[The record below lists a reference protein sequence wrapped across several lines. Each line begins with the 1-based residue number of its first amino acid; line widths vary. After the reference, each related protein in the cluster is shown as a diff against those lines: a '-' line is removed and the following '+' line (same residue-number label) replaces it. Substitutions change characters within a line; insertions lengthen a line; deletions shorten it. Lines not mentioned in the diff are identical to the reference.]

1 MTQYFFVDESGEP
14 GFHRRS
20 VSSYFVLAM
29 VQTPSWAPIDEFAEL
44 RRDLHLQP
52 TFEFHY
58 TKMSPPQKQA
68 FYQSVLPVLFRVRAA
83 IVLKDRAPH
92 QYREL
97 TGMDMVIELL
107 VNLTLRSSPL
117 DICNDILV
125 IDGATDALRSKLR
138 IRLSQECRKIRR
150 VRPFS
155 KIATASSRVEDG
167 LQLADMIVGAVRDKA
182 LGNNDAYYLTFA
194 RKVVDLWE
202 V

>member
-1 MTQYFFVDESGEP
+1 
-14 GFHRRS
+14 
-20 VSSYFVLAM
+20 
-29 VQTPSWAPIDEFAEL
+29 
-44 RRDLHLQP
+44 
-52 TFEFHY
+52 
-58 TKMSPPQKQA
+58 MSPPQKQA
-68 FYQSVLPVLFRVRAA
+68 FYQSILPVLFRVRAV

-92 QYREL
+92 QYGEL
-97 TGMDMVIELL
+97 TGMDIVIELL

-155 KIATASSRVEDG
+155 KITTASSRVEDG
-167 LQLADMIVGAVRDKA
+167 LQLPDMIVGAVRDKA
-182 LGNNDAYYLTFA
+182 LGNNHAYYRTFA

>member
-1 MTQYFFVDESGEP
+1 
-14 GFHRRS
+14 
-20 VSSYFVLAM
+20 M
-29 VQTPSWAPIDEFAEL
+29 VQTPSWTPIEQLAEL
-44 RRDLHLQP
+44 RMNLHLQP

-58 TKMSPPQKQA
+58 SKMSPPQRDA

-83 IVLKDRAPH
+83 IVLKDRAPQ

-97 TGMDMVIELL
+97 TDMDTIIELL
-107 VNLTLRSSPL
+107 VTLTLRSSPL

-125 IDGATDALRSKLR
+125 IDGTTDALRSKLR

-150 VRPFS
+150 VRPFN
-155 KIATASSRVEDG
+155 KITTASSRVEDG
-167 LQLADMIVGAVRDKA
+167 LQLANMIVGAVRDKA
-182 LGNNDAYYLTFA
+182 LGNNDIYYSTFA